1 MFGGLLE
8 VTKESSELFLF
19 DLESNH
25 WTLLKS
31 QEIEEQKA
39 KNEEIK

>member
-1 MFGGLLE
+1 ME

-31 QEIEEQKA
+31 QEIEELKA
-39 KNEEIK
+39 KNEDFK